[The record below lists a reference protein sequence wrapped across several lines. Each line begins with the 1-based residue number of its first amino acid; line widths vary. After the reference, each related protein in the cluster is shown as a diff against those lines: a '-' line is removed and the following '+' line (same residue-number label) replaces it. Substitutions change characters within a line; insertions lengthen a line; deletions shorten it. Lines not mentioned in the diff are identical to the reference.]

1 MQRAAGRDDVVHDAD
16 ALAVELRSVHLV
28 DDDYL
33 FLRGRYRLRLLYNRV
48 LHVGLDRLA
57 RDDVV
62 DAHARRYRV
71 RQRDALRLGAYEHVY
86 LSEAADFFKKR
97 VRRLLYQ
104 LRVAEHDE
112 RRNREVR
119 RDAYLFELA
128 RDAAEVKRIEF
139 SHC

>member
-1 MQRAAGRDDVVHDAD
+1 MTIICFSEVVIDF
-16 ALAVELRSVHLV
+16 VS
-28 DDDYL
+28 
-33 FLRGRYRLRLLYNRV
+33 YRLRLLYNRV

-71 RQRDALRLGAYEHVY
+71 RQRDALSLGAYEHVY

-112 RRNREVR
+112 RRNRKMR
-119 RDAYLFELA
+119 RDAYLLELA
-128 RDAAEVKRIEF
+128 RYAAEVKRVKF